1 MSAAVI
7 PSPRDSRALYSIFL
21 YLTPHITESAILAT
35 YRMTLTHLNVP
46 HKPQYTNIVQIYHPS
61 IWNKLKSD
69 AQASQPPQP
78 YIGRP
83 KTVSLLQDHIGFPKD
98 AHVIILQTFKGFY
111 DAKFKDMSGRV
122 MFTIKQSKWWVCV
135 SLDDQS
141 ARDEV
146 KRFNQQ
152 PKNRSTFDFL
162 KDDQLDI
169 LCCKIGQVKLLPLHE
184 TNTTTDEKKDK
195 SDNEKHDKP
204 ADEAG
209 IKDSKLLGKRKA
221 SEHSAT
227 D

>member
-1 MSAAVI
+1 MCVGSGNPLSKRF
-7 PSPRDSRALYSIFL
+7 PSTIL
-21 YLTPHITESAILAT
+21 YLSLFDSTQRTESAILAT

-46 HKPQYTNIVQIYHPS
+46 HKPQYTNIVQIYHPT

-69 AQASQPPQP
+69 AQASQAPQP

-83 KTVSLLQDHIGFPKD
+83 KAVSLLQDHIGFPKD
-98 AHVIILQTFKGFY
+98 AHVIVLQTFKGFY
-111 DAKFKDMSGRV
+111 DAKFKGMSGRV

-169 LCCKIGQVKLLPLHE
+169 LCCKIGQVKLLPLQQA
-184 TNTTTDEKKDK
+184 NAGNDEKKRESTNDNQDTSDDK
-195 SDNEKHDKP
+195 AKMT
-204 ADEAG
+204 
-209 IKDSKLLGKRKA
+209 LLGKRKA
-221 SEHSAT
+221 S
-227 D
+227 

>member
-1 MSAAVI
+1 
-7 PSPRDSRALYSIFL
+7 
-21 YLTPHITESAILAT
+21 
-35 YRMTLTHLNVP
+35 MTLTHLNVP

-69 AQASQPPQP
+69 AQASQPAQP

-83 KTVSLLQDHIGFPKD
+83 KTVSLLQNHIGFPKD
-98 AHVIILQTFKGFY
+98 AHVIVLQTFKGFY
-111 DAKFKDMSGRV
+111 DAKFKGMSARV

-169 LCCKIGQVKLLPLHE
+169 LCCKIGQVKLLPLQQA
-184 TNTTTDEKKDK
+184 NAGNDEKKQESTNDNQDTSDDK
-195 SDNEKHDKP
+195 SKMT
-204 ADEAG
+204 
-209 IKDSKLLGKRKA
+209 LLGKRKA
-221 SEHSAT
+221 S
-227 D
+227 